1 VRGLEPGAVMSQEE
15 AQVIDEEPEAA
26 PEASGEAGAGD
37 AMDTEQDGA
46 AGDEQSAAGHNEEG
60 AVVSDGEGGGGG
72 AEAAA
77 TRTIEDG
84 DSGDTP
90 DDPGHEEDQE
100 EDPII
105 TQRDR
110 LRKIIA
116 EDPVDLPAARAIL
129 DALVEKWDNVEVEQ
143 IVLGAEHSLG
153 MVVRRLRKHEDEDLA
168 TRAGR
173 LYDMYRSE

>member
-1 VRGLEPGAVMSQEE
+1 MSQDD
-15 AQVIDEEPEAA
+15 AQVSAEEPA
-26 PEASGEAGAGD
+26 PDASGEAGAGD
-37 AMDTEQDGA
+37 AMDVEEDGA
-46 AGDEQSAAGHNEEG
+46 AGDEQTATGHNEEG
-60 AVVSDGEGGGGG
+60 AVVSDREGEGE
-72 AEAAA
+72 AEAAQ
-77 TRTIEDG
+77 TRTVEDG
-84 DSGDTP
+84 DDGDTQ
-90 DDPGHEEDQE
+90 DDPGHGDDQD

-153 MVVRRLRKHEDEDLA
+153 MVVRRLRKHEDEELA

-173 LYDMYRSE
+173 LYDMYKSE